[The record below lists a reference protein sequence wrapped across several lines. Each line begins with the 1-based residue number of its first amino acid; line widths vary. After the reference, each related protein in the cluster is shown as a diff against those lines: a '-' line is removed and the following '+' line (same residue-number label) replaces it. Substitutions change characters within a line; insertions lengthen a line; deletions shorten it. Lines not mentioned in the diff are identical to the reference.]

1 MSTIQILGSAVFV
14 GLWAAA
20 VWAVVWRLVR
30 ERGGAS
36 MLPEPNRAP
45 GAYYVSCIDG
55 PRWALLLGPFVWHAT
70 ALAWVPQVRELA
82 YEVDPK
88 SWFFG
93 FGTWDYMRTS
103 GSEAGQAECPAGHR
117 ARTIERGDDLR
128 RRARAEV

>member
-1 MSTIQILGSAVFV
+1 
-14 GLWAAA
+14 
-20 VWAVVWRLVR
+20 
-30 ERGGAS
+30 
-36 MLPEPNRAP
+36 MLPEPNPAP

-93 FGTWDYMRTS
+93 FGTCGLHADV
-103 GSEAGQAECPAGHR
+103 EAKPGKLNALLGIAPEQLR
-117 ARTIERGDDLR
+117 AATI
-128 RRARAEV
+128 